1 MKIYIKYIILYFI
14 LFKIY
19 QHSWCIQANSDQP
32 TGMRKLPKVKEVKA
46 EFKHNTY
53 KNKYITLTKNK
64 YTSQLTNAIVDWKR
78 SMVYKTKMLI
88 TEKVEK
94 RAEMKDIF

>member
-19 QHSWCIQANSDQP
+19 QHSWCIQASSDQP

-64 YTSQLTNAIVDWKR
+64 YTSQLTKIKLQVAGCYGGIILNTQI
-78 SMVYKTKMLI
+78 
-88 TEKVEK
+88 
-94 RAEMKDIF
+94 